1 MSEFWDSGCMSF
13 KHKAYELFPD
23 VDFSLVKVGED
34 DAAQTPLDEGIDE
47 EVLASSEEE

>member
-1 MSEFWDSGCMSF
+1 MSEFWDSGWMSF
-13 KHKAYELFPD
+13 KHKAHELFPD

-47 EVLASSEEE
+47 EDLASSEEE